1 MQQAKRCGVRGR
13 LVYPVACRLTLAA
26 CILLSGLLAGLVA
39 TTARAEIVAVETGPE
54 QPKAVAPV
62 TTTPAPFVLPVFE
75 TPAPPHREKALGAD
89 APMPEGVNLDE
100 GERLRIRVGVLAYS
114 PPWYDGAFVDESLQ
128 YLRWQLP
135 RYEFVVRYYPPE
147 ALRAA
152 IRKRE
157 VDVAAASTTFFHAE
171 RMPTLRELAAIV
183 SDTASDPS
191 RAAAAAVIVRSDSP
205 LERIEDLK
213 GRRVSVV
220 ADEETPGL
228 YEVLYEAAKAGHDA
242 DTFLGSLVRRPPLEM
257 KGVIDDVLD
266 GRADAGILRACFLE
280 DLWRAGSVSYQN
292 QIRVLDRRKGD
303 GLVCYHS
310 TDLYPGWTLVSSES
324 LPQRA
329 AREITAELL
338 TKPQN
343 AWGQYWSVSTDH
355 SAVIEMY
362 RTLKL
367 GSFAYLRDWTLER
380 IWREYWPAIVI
391 GFFTLLTLLIHGVV
405 LEKLVRRRTRELERV
420 HAEQAQ
426 AQREARELTERLDAL
441 ERAGA
446 VGQLSS
452 IVAHEMKQP
461 LAVIQ
466 NLSRG
471 TLRILEDEAPD
482 LGDAAEAVESINR
495 EAERAAGVIDRVR
508 AYGKGHADRERLS
521 LERAVKRC
529 VERFIASGK
538 SRLVEIRFG
547 RLEAG
552 DVFVNPIDLELIV
565 INLLSNAVNAASTR
579 NRPTVE
585 VSVEREPEAKVKSGN
600 VEMAGG
606 SEAPAMMRLSV
617 ADNGPALT
625 QAAFDSL
632 GRTVLKSSSKGLG
645 LGLLIVK
652 SLTES
657 YVGRLT
663 FERAAN
669 GGTIAVVR
677 LPLAAPSTGAS
688 DAETAARSAN
698 TYSTIEAT
706 QAKDSPT

>member
-1 MQQAKRCGVRGR
+1 MRKVCGR
-13 LVYPVACRLTLAA
+13 LCALRAGLTDFSLVFALAA
-26 CILLSGLLAGLVA
+26 ALASFVFA
-39 TTARAEIVAVETGPE
+39 ASVSRAEIVAVETGPE
-54 QPKAVAPV
+54 QPKADVPV
-62 TTTPAPFVLPVFE
+62 TTSPAPFVLPVFE
-75 TPAPPHREKALGAD
+75 APERIHRAETLGAA

-114 PPWYDGAFVDESLQ
+114 PPWYDGAFVDETLQ
-128 YLRWQLP
+128 YLQWQLP
-135 RYEFVVRYYPPE
+135 RYEFVVRYYTPE
-147 ALRAA
+147 ALRTA
-152 IRKRE
+152 IRERE

-171 RMPTLRELAAIV
+171 RMPMMRELAAIV

-205 LERIEDLK
+205 LRDINDLK
-213 GRRVSVV
+213 GKRVSVV

-228 YEVLYEAAKAGHDA
+228 YEVLYEAAKTGHDA
-242 DTFLGSLVRRPPLEM
+242 DAFLGVLVRRPPLEM
-257 KGVIDDVLD
+257 KGVIEDVLD

-292 QIRVLDRRKGD
+292 QIRVLGRRTGD
-303 GLVCYHS
+303 GLSCYHS

-367 GSFAYLRDWTLER
+367 GPFAYLRDWTLER
-380 IWREYWPAIVI
+380 IWREYWAVLVI
-391 GFFTLLTLLIHGVV
+391 GLFTVLTLLIHGVV

-420 HAEQAQ
+420 HAEQQQ

-471 TLRILEDEAPD
+471 TLRILEDESPD
-482 LGDAAEAVESINR
+482 LGEAAEAVDSINR
-495 EAERAAGVIDRVR
+495 EAQRAAEVIDRVR

-521 LERAVKRC
+521 LEAAVKRI
-529 VERFIASGK
+529 VGRFVASGK
-538 SRLVEIRFG
+538 GRLAEIRFG
-547 RLEAG
+547 TLEAG
-552 DVFVNPIDLELIV
+552 EVFMNPLDLELIV
-565 INLLSNAVNAASTR
+565 INLLSNAVNAASMR

-585 VSVEREPEAKVKSGN
+585 VSVAQESMLGQRKDEADESG
-600 VEMAGG
+600 G
-606 SEAPAMMRLSV
+606 EAPAMMRLSV
-617 ADNGPALT
+617 ADNGPALS

-632 GRTVLKSSSKGLG
+632 GRTVMKSSSQGLG

-652 SLTES
+652 SLTEN
-657 YVGRLT
+657 YVGRLA
-663 FERAAN
+663 FERGADE
-669 GGTIAVVR
+669 GTVAVVR
-677 LPLAAPSTGAS
+677 LPVAAPAAKEIRAAVPSA
-688 DAETAARSAN
+688 DAEQV
-698 TYSTIEAT
+698 I
-706 QAKDSPT
+706 QAKD